1 MIPDIIT
8 FGVLAIGC
16 RMHKDGR
23 ELLEQMETIGYA
35 PNYVILET
43 LILNACSTRNFTYV
57 LYLMKYILENRIEPS
72 QQMLNTLEKFDE
84 LMLQIIRNEV
94 YKLFLK

>member
-1 MIPDIIT
+1 MIPNIVT

-23 ELLEQMETIGYA
+23 ELLEQMDTIGYA

-43 LILNACSTRNFTYV
+43 LIFNACSVRNFAYV
-57 LYLMKYILENRIEPS
+57 LYLMKYISKNKIQPS
-72 QQMLNTLEKFDE
+72 QNILNILEKFDG
-84 LMLQIIRNEV
+84 MILQIIKNEV

>member
-1 MIPDIIT
+1 MIPNIVT
-8 FGVLAIGC
+8 FGALAIGC
-16 RMHKDGR
+16 RMYKDGR
-23 ELLEQMETIGYA
+23 ELLEQMDTIGYA

-43 LILNACSTRNFTYV
+43 LIFNACSVRNFTYV

-72 QQMLNTLEKFDE
+72 QQILNTLEKFDE
-84 LMLQIIRNEV
+84 LILQIIRNKV